1 MIKENKR
8 RLKALSQ
15 IYPGQLELRA
25 PLQGA
30 TPLSLRSA
38 RAGADPGS
46 LTGTGPRGRAI
57 PVAGSVLIYIGFLR
71 RIGFTA
77 LYFSQLCTHR
87 LRVTLTGCKNR

>member
-25 PLQGA
+25 PLGA

-46 LTGTGPRGRAI
+46 LTGTGPRGRAV
-57 PVAGSVLIYIGFLR
+57 PVAGSVLI
-71 RIGFTA
+71 
-77 LYFSQLCTHR
+77 
-87 LRVTLTGCKNR
+87 